1 MSTMSDPILTLFLTA
16 KCIDGSITVMEGKK
30 AKRTYRSELRAEQVD
45 ATRQRIIEAAV
56 ASFAPWAAE
65 LPFDKVAERARVSER
80 TVYRHFPTQRDLLQA
95 VTAHIVARSGWEPD
109 ELNAENLGPRTARA
123 FTYFGTLTEGGE
135 HQPEPQSPEMKALRA
150 KRLETIE
157 RIVAPYTEGTD
168 PELARGICAVFAE
181 LVRVQVFRGMY
192 EQWGLS
198 GAEAGRAV
206 EWAINALFNELHRK
220 EED

>member
-1 MSTMSDPILTLFLTA
+1 MS
-16 KCIDGSITVMEGKK
+16 GKRG
-30 AKRTYRSELRAEQVD
+30 KRTYLSELRAEQVD

-56 ASFAPWAAE
+56 AGFAPWAAE

-80 TVYRHFPTQRDLLQA
+80 TVYRHFPTQRHLVQA
-95 VTAHIVARSGWEPD
+95 VTAHVVTRSGWQPD
-109 ELNAENLGPRTARA
+109 ELNAENLGAATARA
-123 FTYFGTLTEGGE
+123 FTYFGTLIESRDHE
-135 HQPEPQSPEMKALRA
+135 PEAMSPEMKALRA

-157 RIVAPYTEGTD
+157 RIVAPHTEGMD
-168 PELARGICAVFAE
+168 PALARGICAVFAGV
-181 LVRVQVFRGMY
+181 VRAHFFRGMY

-206 EWAINALFNELHRK
+206 EWAINAMFRELDRK

>member
-1 MSTMSDPILTLFLTA
+1 MQGET
-16 KCIDGSITVMEGKK
+16 
-30 AKRTYRSELRAEQVD
+30 KRTYRSELRAEQVE
-45 ATRQRIIEAAV
+45 ATRLRIIEAGV
-56 ASFAPWAAE
+56 AGFAPWAAE

-95 VTAHIVARSGWEPD
+95 VTAHIIACSGWDPD
-109 ELNAENLGPRTARA
+109 ELNAENLGQRTARA
-123 FTYFGTLTEGGE
+123 FTYFGTLIESGE
-135 HQPEPQSPEMKALRA
+135 HQPEAQSPDTKALRSR
-150 KRLETIE
+150 RLETIE
-157 RIVAPYTEGTD
+157 RIVAPYTEGMD

-206 EWAINALFNELHRK
+206 EWAINALFNQLDRK
-220 EED
+220 EEKWDTRAAPQPTIEDAP

>member
-1 MSTMSDPILTLFLTA
+1 M
-16 KCIDGSITVMEGKK
+16 KGKK
-30 AKRTYRSELRAEQVD
+30 AKRAYRSELRAEQVD

-56 ASFAPWAAE
+56 AGFAPWAAS

-109 ELNAENLGPRTARA
+109 ELNAENLGPKTAGA
-123 FTYFGTLTEGGE
+123 FTYFGTLMESGE
-135 HQPEPQSPEMKALRA
+135 HQPESQSREMKALRA

-157 RIVAPYTEGTD
+157 RIVAPYTEGMD
-168 PELARGICAVFAE
+168 PELARGICAVFAG
-181 LVRVQVFRGMY
+181 LVRAHFLRGMY

-206 EWAINALFNELHRK
+206 EWAIKALFNELDRK
-220 EED
+220 EEDWNTTKAAQHTIQAAP